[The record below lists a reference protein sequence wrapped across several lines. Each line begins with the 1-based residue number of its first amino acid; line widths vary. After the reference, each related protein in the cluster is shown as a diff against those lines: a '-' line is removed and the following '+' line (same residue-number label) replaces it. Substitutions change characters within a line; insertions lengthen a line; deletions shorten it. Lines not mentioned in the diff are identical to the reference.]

1 MKRHVS
7 FFALPLPIILAALL
21 LLPQQG
27 GPVQTEPDLPT
38 EEVTVSFYADYPT
51 YPSLEQMCDAADI
64 IVTGQYTEYLSSW
77 NMNREASD
85 PSKEDPNTY
94 SEGRLYAFQVDQVLK
109 GQAPEAITVNK
120 QYSLGARYYVGQV
133 DGEHVYAPYQMP
145 TPYCIEPEYGRS
157 YILFLSYDPQFD
169 HYFAVGEPWEI
180 LLRPDGSAELKS
192 LIFGDEPQAA
202 PLSAE
207 AKTEDAIYRIIVEND
222 DIGRYEDFI
231 APLSAEQVMEQIRSA
246 LS

>member
-1 MKRHVS
+1 MPATPAKKIR
-7 FFALPLPIILAALL
+7 
-21 LLPQQG
+21 
-27 GPVQTEPDLPT
+27 
-38 EEVTVSFYADYPT
+38 
-51 YPSLEQMCDAADI
+51 
-64 IVTGQYTEYLSSW
+64 
-77 NMNREASD
+77 
-85 PSKEDPNTY
+85 NTY